1 MKLFVFICSIFLMP
15 FELSANEVDIIPKN
29 IDFVSTQW
37 IDKKGT
43 FRVIRFNSEYDPC
56 FILQNYKEGL
66 SGELTSTNRVCMV
79 NLPSNVTINVSHD
92 QSGGTWFEKFEWIN
106 NGLSFI
112 LDSPNGKFNCKID
125 LYKPEN
131 SLVQCAAI

>member
-1 MKLFVFICSIFLMP
+1 MP
-15 FELSANEVDIIPKN
+15 FKLSANEVDIIPKN

-66 SGELTSTNRVCMV
+66 SGELTSTNRVCIV
-79 NLPSNVTINVSHD
+79 NLPSNVAINVSHD

-112 LDSPNGKFNCKID
+112 LDSPKGKFNCKID
-125 LYKPEN
+125 LYKPDN
-131 SLVQCAAI
+131 TLVQCTAI